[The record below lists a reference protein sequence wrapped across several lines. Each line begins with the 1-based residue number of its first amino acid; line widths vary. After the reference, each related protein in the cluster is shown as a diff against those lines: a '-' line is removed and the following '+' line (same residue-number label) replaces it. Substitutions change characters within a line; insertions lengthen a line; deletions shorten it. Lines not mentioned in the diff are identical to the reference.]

1 MLTSH
6 FSRTEWWIAAIVAGL
21 ALAAAMQSLIPAKKD
36 KWKAA
41 LPPVGAAA
49 FVALSTRTSPDDG
62 ENQALMLFT
71 ATALGLAITRVIFT
85 GFIRRQLELARSG
98 QPMEKPTP
106 RQTAVF
112 LLTFT
117 AVVAAIVA
125 TL

>member
-21 ALAAAMQSLIPAKKD
+21 ALAVAIQSLVPERKH
-36 KWKAA
+36 KWKAV
-41 LPPVGAAA
+41 LPPVAGAV
-49 FVALSTRTSPDDG
+49 FVALSTKTLPDNG

-71 ATALGLAITRVIFT
+71 ASALALAITRVIFT
-85 GFIRRQLELARSG
+85 RYIRRQLDLARSG
-98 QPMEKPTP
+98 QPMEKTTH

-112 LLTFT
+112 LFTFA
-117 AVVAAIVA
+117 AVVAAIAA

>member
-36 KWKAA
+36 KWKAL
-41 LPPVGAAA
+41 LPPVGAAV
-49 FVALSTRTSPDDG
+49 FIALSTRTSPDDG

-71 ATALGLAITRVIFT
+71 ATALSLAITRVIFT
-85 GFIRRQLELARSG
+85 GFIRRQMELARSG
-98 QPMEKPTP
+98 QSMEKPTP

-112 LLTFT
+112 LFTFA